1 MYLSASGRKPESSSS
16 LRQQILK
23 YIPAALALLI
33 LGFSPSVCKEHHT
46 HLFPLIQLRKEDR
59 LISLTVLITANRRQR
74 ESHHHHEI
82 MASNLFFDPLV
93 ALRATPLVS
102 TTCTLLF
109 AYEQHFFL
117 SLFNRPQTRP
127 ETRRFLPAYFTM
139 FFAEGVVQVFGFLG
153 VTAVSSLANLYLHNR
168 GTVLLDEQGAYWW
181 YAAAAGLAVSHLL
194 YTPLVAPP
202 VFAIRGDRPLKQG
215 EDVNTK
221 LDDWLWANKLRMLTT
236 DLGAWMA
243 AVFAVGRTLSA

>member
-1 MYLSASGRKPESSSS
+1 MYLSFSGRKPESSS

-23 YIPAALALLI
+23 YLSAALALFI
-33 LGFSPSVCKEHHT
+33 LGFSPSVCKEYHT
-46 HLFPLIQLRKEDR
+46 H
-59 LISLTVLITANRRQR
+59 TVPFIPTPQRVSSDIAHCTYHRQPSSR
-74 ESHHHHEI
+74 ENHHHHEI
-82 MASNLFFDPLV
+82 MASNLFFDPLF

-117 SLFNRPQTRP
+117 SLLNRPQARP

-153 VTAVSSLANLYLHNR
+153 ITAASSLANLYLHNR
-168 GTVLLDEQGAYWW
+168 GTVPLGEQGAYWW

-202 VFAIRGDRPLKQG
+202 VFAIRGDKPLKQG

-221 LDDWLWANKLRMLTT
+221 LDDWLWVNRMRMLTT

-243 AVFAVGRTLSA
+243 AVLAVGRTLTA

>member
-1 MYLSASGRKPESSSS
+1 
-16 LRQQILK
+16 
-23 YIPAALALLI
+23 
-33 LGFSPSVCKEHHT
+33 
-46 HLFPLIQLRKEDR
+46 
-59 LISLTVLITANRRQR
+59 
-74 ESHHHHEI
+74 

-93 ALRATPLVS
+93 ALRVAPLVS

-117 SLFNRPQTRP
+117 SLLNRPQTRQ

-168 GTVLLDEQGAYWW
+168 GTVPLGEQGAYWW

-202 VFAIRGDRPLKQG
+202 VFAIRGDKPLKLG

-221 LDDWLWANKLRMLTT
+221 LDDWLWVNRMRMLTT

-243 AVFAVGRTLSA
+243 AVLAVGRTLSA